1 MTMTLTISWRR
12 PSRLTSSITTSSP
25 PEHWTE
31 KTVSKMMMPRCGVP
45 DIING
50 TSSMRSAKKR
60 HHHGMI
66 HTTAHYS
73 FFRGNPKWPS
83 SKYHLTYGFLPGTPS
98 NAMGS
103 VARAFATWEGNTH
116 FTFSQAQSY
125 ENADLKISFHK
136 GAYDL
141 ETVALHEIGHLLGL
155 GHSSVE
161 GAIMFPTIRPGVT
174 QSLHGDDVQGIKAL
188 YNV

>member
-1 MTMTLTISWRR
+1 
-12 PSRLTSSITTSSP
+12 
-25 PEHWTE
+25 
-31 KTVSKMMMPRCGVP
+31 
-45 DIING
+45 
-50 TSSMRSAKKR
+50 
-60 HHHGMI
+60 
-66 HTTAHYS
+66 
-73 FFRGNPKWPS
+73 
-83 SKYHLTYGFLPGTPS
+83 
-98 NAMGS
+98 MGS
-103 VARAFATWEGNTH
+103 VARAFATWAGNTH

-136 GAYDL
+136 DDHGDGSPFDGPGGILAHAYRPSDGRFHYDGDETWSVGANPGAYDL

>member
-1 MTMTLTISWRR
+1 MLELT
-12 PSRLTSSITTSSP
+12 
-25 PEHWTE
+25 
-31 KTVSKMMMPRCGVP
+31 
-45 DIING
+45 
-50 TSSMRSAKKR
+50 
-60 HHHGMI
+60 HGIQSNEFKYIYFTGSI
-66 HTTAHYS
+66 HTTAHYT
-73 FFRGNPKWPS
+73 FFNGNPKWPS

-98 NAMGS
+98 NAMGP
-103 VARAFATWEGNTH
+103 VTRAFATWAGNTH

-136 GAYDL
+136 GDHGDGHPFDGPGGTLAHAYRPSDGRFHYDGDEVWSVGANPGAYDL

-161 GAIMFPTIRPGVT
+161 GAIMFPTIRSGVT